1 MARGIETKIEAPE
14 QGSNVM
20 MSEIALVLNRQTEIL
35 DSGDSS
41 KSSDWGKRIGA
52 LMVVGTVLA
61 VSMVGGAKEAE
72 ARQQSSQVIENF
84 VGDVLR
90 GFGDNLQRSVNDNMQ
105 MRRRITEDAI
115 RQRQNMEM
123 EQFREMQRGRQEE
136 MRTRQNLVQ
145 SEYQRYNQELQQI
158 SQQKSE
164 AERMYMHG
172 QMPKDRYYEVM
183 NNLKQ
188 REAEVKRQFSGGGSS
203 R

>member
-1 MARGIETKIEAPE
+1 MGIEAGTKIESPDQE
-14 QGSNVM
+14 SGMM
-20 MSEIALVLNRQTEIL
+20 MSEIAPVLNRQTEIM

-52 LMVVGTVLA
+52 LMLAGTALA
-61 VSMVGGAKEAE
+61 GSMVGNVKEVE
-72 ARQQSSQVIENF
+72 ARQPCGQGVENF

-90 GFGDNLQRSVNDNMQ
+90 GFSDNLQRSVNDNMQ
-105 MRRRITEDAI
+105 MKRRITEDAI

-123 EQFREMQRGRQEE
+123 EQFREIQRRSQEE
-136 MRTRQNLVQ
+136 TRMRQNLVQ

-158 SQQKSE
+158 SQRKVE
-164 AERMYMHG
+164 ADRMYMNG
-172 QMPKDRYYEVM
+172 QLPKDRYYEMM

-188 REAEVKRQFSGGGSS
+188 REAEIKRQFSG